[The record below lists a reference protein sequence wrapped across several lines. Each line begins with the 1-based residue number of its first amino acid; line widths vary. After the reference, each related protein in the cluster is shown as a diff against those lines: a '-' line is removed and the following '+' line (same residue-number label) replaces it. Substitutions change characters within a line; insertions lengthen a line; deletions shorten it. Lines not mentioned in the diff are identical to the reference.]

1 VKYLQILLTSLL
13 ILTSF
18 PKAVLTRPVDQKKP
32 SFITKKQTDVFEI
45 DPPLCYMRT
54 ASGGILNLNSLCE
67 PKLRNTAVIPSR
79 SINNAYNPVRINKFD
94 RELYGE

>member
-1 VKYLQILLTSLL
+1 MKYLQIVFTLLL

-18 PKAVLTRPVDQKKP
+18 PRAVFALPIDQKKP
-32 SFITKKQTDVFEI
+32 SFITKKQIDVFEF
-45 DPPLCYMRT
+45 DTPLCYMRT
-54 ASGGILNLNSLCE
+54 ASGGFLNLNNLCE

-79 SINNAYNPVRINKFD
+79 SINNVYNPVRINKFD